1 MNDAIATMLKK
12 YNSDT
17 TDSYIQA
24 LREIMQEIALLGLYR
39 SKFFEHAAFY
49 GGTALR
55 IIYGLD
61 RFSEDLDFS
70 LLKADKAFDLSAYSG
85 FLEREMEAYGFRVS
99 VEKKNK
105 AIDSQV
111 QSAFLKA
118 DTINELLVIEAGASL
133 ISQIPHGQKIKIKIE
148 VDTAPPLD
156 FTTDVRYLLLPT
168 PFSVKVFSLPDL
180 FAGKMHALLF
190 RRWGNR
196 VKGRDLYDFVWYL
209 TNHPQINL
217 NHLKARMVQSG
228 DWDAAEELTLGKLKQ
243 LYLAVLESTD
253 IEQAKREVM
262 PFVKEPE
269 KLNIWSKDF
278 FTAIVEYMKDK

>member
-1 MNDAIATMLKK
+1 
-12 YNSDT
+12 
-17 TDSYIQA
+17 
-24 LREIMQEIALLGLYR
+24 MQEITLLGLYR

-55 IIYGLD
+55 ILYGLD

-70 LLKADKAFDLSAYSG
+70 LLKTDKAFDLDEYSN
-85 FLEREMEAYGFRVS
+85 LIEREMIAYGFTVS

-105 AIDSQV
+105 VIDSPV

-118 DTINELLVIEAGASL
+118 DTVNELLVIEVGESL
-133 ISQIPHGQKIKIKIE
+133 IKHIPHGQKIKIKIE
-148 VDTAPPLD
+148 VDTEPPLD
-156 FTTDVRYLLLPT
+156 FDTDVKYLLLPV

-196 VKGRDLYDFVWYL
+196 VKGRDWYDFVWYL
-209 TNHPQINL
+209 TNHPYISL
-217 NHLKARMVQSG
+217 KHLKARMVQSG
-228 DWDAAEELTLGKLKQ
+228 DWDVAEALTFDKLKQ
-243 LYLAVLESTD
+243 IYLQTLESID

-262 PFVKEPE
+262 PFIREPE

-278 FTAIVEYMKDK
+278 FRAIFDNIRY